1 MIYEGNDDDDQN
13 DVDDQ
18 IDDDDRND
26 VASNEVPTTSTCQL
40 KLEGSPNDTEE
51 S

>member
-1 MIYEGNDDDDQN
+1 MI
-13 DVDDQ
+13 
-18 IDDDDRND
+18 IKMMLMIKMMMMIKFDDDDRND